1 MNVLMFEPKG
11 DRLLS
16 NCLFARRMFW
26 VLAFS
31 ALIVLVALLI
41 GVVGY
46 MYFGQMGWVDG
57 LLNASMI
64 LTGMGPVE
72 PEKLDTAGKLFASAY
87 ALFSGLVFISL
98 MGIVLSPVAH
108 RMLHKFHLDESDL
121 DDTPSNKS

>member
-16 NCLFARRMFW
+16 SRLFARRMFG

-46 MYFGQMGWVDG
+46 MHFGHMGWVDG

-72 PEKLDTAGKLFASAY
+72 PEKLDTVGKLFASAY

-98 MGIVLSPVAH
+98 MGIVLAPVAH